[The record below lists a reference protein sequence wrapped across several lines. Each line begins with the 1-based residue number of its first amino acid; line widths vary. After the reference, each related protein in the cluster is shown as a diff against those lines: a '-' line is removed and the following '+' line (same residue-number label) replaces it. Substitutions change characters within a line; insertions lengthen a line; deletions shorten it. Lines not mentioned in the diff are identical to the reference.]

1 MIKTDIIGVER
12 QRTVI
17 WLLSKP
23 LEYKN
28 LNTIRKMFQYSIQN
42 FRYEIL
48 ENSDNWDLVVRL
60 RPNYT
65 EV

>member
-1 MIKTDIIGVER
+1 
-12 QRTVI
+12 
-17 WLLSKP
+17 
-23 LEYKN
+23 
-28 LNTIRKMFQYSIQN
+28 MFQYSIQN